1 MSAASSPQRNA
12 RAVRAVSLVV
22 FALACACASPP
33 PPSELTFVTR
43 QPDVLNAKILRHE
56 VEGEWC
62 FTENVVAVSLR
73 PPWKVRL
80 ADTGRAVSRAID
92 SVPGA
97 NVLTDVRVTTRI
109 EQYLLF
115 QRVCAVVVGDAGRVE

>member
-1 MSAASSPQRNA
+1 MPAASSPHHRV
-12 RAVRAVSLVV
+12 RSCSAVLLAVVAST
-22 FALACACASPP
+22 LACASR
-33 PPSELTFVTR
+33 PPSELAFIAR
-43 QPDVLNAKILRHE
+43 EPDVVKAKVLRQE

-92 SVPGA
+92 GVPGA
-97 NVLTDVRVTTRI
+97 NVLLDVRVRTRI

-115 QRVCAVVVGDAGRVE
+115 QRICSVVTGDAGRVE